1 MKLILIPLT
10 SLSLISTLPAQEPDL
25 QALKYNNPGL
35 TVDLGVGLWAWPLPM
50 DWDDDGDLDLIVS
63 CPDKPY
69 NGIYFFEN
77 PGGSKMPVFKKAV
90 RIGEGTSNIH
100 VSFPGGPKGSPY
112 VLLPGKRALDF
123 VGKGLGKTETLYKNQ
138 LTEGFGN
145 VRAKQWRMADYDAD
159 GNFDLIVGEGFWG
172 EYGWDN
178 AYDHKGT
185 WTNGPLRGWVYL
197 LRNSGTNKKPKYEEP
212 RKIEADGKPVDV
224 YGMPSP
230 NLVDF
235 DSDGD
240 LDLLC
245 GEFLDGFTYFQNTG
259 SAKAP
264 VFSAGQR
271 LPHRMH
277 VQMITPTAIDWDQ
290 DGDQDLIV
298 GDEDGRVAFMEHRGT
313 FTKDGTPK
321 FLPPKYF
328 QQEADDLKFG
338 ALATP
343 VGYDWDADGDEDI
356 ISGNTAGNIAFFE
369 NLDGKPEPKWAAP
382 VLLKSE
388 GKTIHIQAG
397 PKGSIQGPCE
407 AKWGYTT
414 QSVGDWNHDGLPD
427 IMINSIWGKIQ
438 WYPNTGT
445 LTEPKL
451 GPAQAVTVAWPAA
464 TPKPSWNWWTPEG
477 KNLVTQW
484 RTTPVIVDWN
494 KDKLND
500 LIVLDHEGYLAFF
513 ERQKSPDGQL
523 TLLPGQRIFITEGG
537 RFLALNTSHAGKS
550 GRSKIDLV
558 DWDRDGDLDLLV
570 NSTNAELYRNEG
582 TFKNKVVLKK
592 IGNLAQRKV
601 SGHTS
606 SPTTI
611 DLNRDGKREL
621 LIGAEDGRFYHKK

>member
-1 MKLILIPLT
+1 
-10 SLSLISTLPAQEPDL
+10 
-25 QALKYNNPGL
+25 
-35 TVDLGVGLWAWPLPM
+35 M
-50 DWDDDGDLDLIVS
+50 DWDNDGDLDLIVS

-69 NGIYFFEN
+69 NGTYFFEN
-77 PGGSKMPVFKKAV
+77 PGGSKMPTFKKAV
-90 RIGEGTSNIH
+90 RIGKGTFNIH
-100 VSFPGGPKGSPY
+100 ASYPNGQKEKPVI
-112 VLLPGKRALDF
+112 LLPGERALDF
-123 VGKGLGKTETLYKNQ
+123 VGKGLGKTEKLSQSQ
-138 LTEGFGN
+138 LTEGFGR
-145 VRAKQWRMADYDAD
+145 VRAKQWKMADYDAD
-159 GNFDLIVGEGFWG
+159 GNLDLIVGEGYWG

-185 WTNGPLRGWVYL
+185 WSNGPLRGWVYL
-197 LRNSGTNKKPKYEEP
+197 LRNSGTNEKPKYEEP

-259 SAKAP
+259 TAKAP
-264 VFSAGQR
+264 IYAAGQR
-271 LPHRMH
+271 LRHDGKELAMH
-277 VQMITPTAIDWDQ
+277 VQMITPTAIDWDH

-298 GDEDGRVAFMEHRGT
+298 GDEDGRVAFLEHTGS
-313 FTKDGTPK
+313 FTNDGTPK

-369 NLDGKPEPKWAAP
+369 NLDGKATPKWAAP
-382 VLLKSE
+382 VLLKSD
-388 GKTIHIQAG
+388 GKIIHIQAG
-397 PKGSIQGPCE
+397 PNGSIQGPGE

-414 QSVGDWNHDGLPD
+414 QSIGDWNHDGLPD

-438 WYPNTGT
+438 WFPNIGT
-445 LTEPKL
+445 LIKPKL
-451 GPAQAVTVAWPAA
+451 GPAQAVTVAWLNEP
-464 TPKPSWNWWTPEG
+464 PKPSWNWWDPEG

-494 KDKLND
+494 KDQLND

-513 ERQKSPDGQL
+513 ERQKNADGKL
-523 TLLPGQRIFITEGG
+523 TLLPGKRIFITESGS
-537 RFLALNTSHAGKS
+537 FLALNTNHAGKS
-550 GRSKIDLV
+550 GRSKIDII

-570 NSTNAELYRNEG
+570 NSINAEFYRNEG
-582 TFKNKVVLKK
+582 QLKGKTVFKK
-592 IGNLAQRKV
+592 IGNLAKRKV
-601 SGHTS
+601 SGHSS

-611 DLNRDGKREL
+611 DLNGDGKREL